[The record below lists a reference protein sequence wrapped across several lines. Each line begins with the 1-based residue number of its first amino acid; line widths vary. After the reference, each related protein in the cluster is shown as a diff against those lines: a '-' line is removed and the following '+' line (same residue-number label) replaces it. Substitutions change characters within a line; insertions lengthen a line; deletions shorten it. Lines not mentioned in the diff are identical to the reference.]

1 MLEKKYSVSMR
12 MLPGAQNQLDK
23 STADCDMI
31 GVQIF
36 WKLIE
41 AARKKLETAT
51 QQTGRPLLIKKNWQL
66 KPQGRPQHAI
76 YDTQYKCAIQ

>member
-12 MLPGAQNQLDK
+12 ILPGAQNQLDK

-41 AARKKLETAT
+41 AARKKLETASNH
-51 QQTGRPLLIKKNWQL
+51 GEE
-66 KPQGRPQHAI
+66 
-76 YDTQYKCAIQ
+76 